1 MDTAARQMG
10 AFWQLQQIIKDLSG
24 TRVNRNELSP
34 RENELIG
41 AYRGGYQ
48 NAEQSYA
55 SPPDKAKWYQMHT
68 FYENDDRFREELFKR
83 FLSPALLA
91 EYTKTKADRQ
101 ATVHANQQGREQ
113 AAKAERDQAEA
124 QLQALMKQQQ
134 QPEWQRHFA
143 RCIASGR
150 SETQCFT
157 EEAKKVLQICCPYS
171 ITRHHRL
178 ASL

>member
-1 MDTAARQMG
+1 MERVKTELKGTDPMDTAARQMG

-68 FYENDDRFREELFKR
+68 SDP
-83 FLSPALLA
+83 PASSR
-91 EYTKTKADRQ
+91 TITSSR
-101 ATVHANQQGREQ
+101 R
-113 AAKAERDQAEA
+113 RR
-124 QLQALMKQQQ
+124 
-134 QPEWQRHFA
+134 PR
-143 RCIASGR
+143 AS
-150 SETQCFT
+150 
-157 EEAKKVLQICCPYS
+157 
-171 ITRHHRL
+171 
-178 ASL
+178 